1 MFIATGLH
9 KSYSGT
15 QALAGVDFDVAAGEV
30 HALVG
35 ENGAGKSTLA
45 RIVAG
50 LVRHDSGAMQ
60 LHGAEFAPAG
70 RRHAQR
76 HGVRIVTQELNQVGT
91 LTLAES
97 IFIDRIPHRF
107 GVIDR
112 ARLNRQAAP
121 HLARAGLENIDP
133 ARLVETLG
141 VGQRQLVEIAA
152 ALSQPCALLVLDE
165 PTAALTDAE
174 SDRLFDRIAELKAT
188 GAGILYISHRL
199 DEVRRIADRITVLRD
214 GRLVETGSAGAWSR
228 DEIVALMV
236 GGARLERQT
245 SDRPQ
250 AGALVLRAR
259 GLRRGRAVRDVSL
272 DLRAGEVVGL
282 AGLVGSGRTETVRL
296 LFGADRLDGG
306 EIFFDSAEAPV
317 QVRSPR
323 DAVQAGIA
331 LVVEDR
337 QQQGLLL
344 PLSVQINC
352 TLAKLRDVSRFG
364 WLRTSRER
372 EVARDLTSALHVV
385 CSSVDQPV
393 GQLSGGN
400 QQKVALAKWLYR
412 DCRVLIC
419 DEPTRGVDVQARAEI
434 HRLLR
439 QSAEDGKAVLV
450 VSSELEE
457 LLDLCDRIVVLSDGR
472 VTDAIE
478 RPDFSRQRIMTAA
491 LATGLA
497 TGATASVPVEAGP

>member
-1 MFIATGLH
+1 MFIAAGLH
-9 KSYSGT
+9 KSYAGT

-50 LVRHDSGAMQ
+50 LVRPDSGRMQ
-60 LHGAEFAPAG
+60 LRGGEFAPAG
-70 RRHAQR
+70 RRQAQR
-76 HGVRIVTQELNQVGT
+76 YGVRIVTQELNQVGT
-91 LTLAES
+91 FTLAES

-112 ARLNRQAAP
+112 VRLNRQAAP
-121 HLARAGLENIDP
+121 HLARVGLENIDP
-133 ARLVETLG
+133 ARHVETLG

-165 PTAALTDAE
+165 PTASLTEAE
-174 SDRLFDRIAELKAT
+174 SNLLFDRIAELKAT

-199 DEVRRIADRITVLRD
+199 DEVGRIADRITVLRD
-214 GRLVETGSAGAWSR
+214 GRRVETGSAGVWSR
-228 DEIVALMV
+228 AEIVALMV
-236 GGARLERQT
+236 GSARLQQPP
-245 SDRPQ
+245 SARPK
-250 AGALVLRAR
+250 AGALVVRAR
-259 GLRRGRAVRDVSL
+259 RLRRAGVVRDVSL
-272 DLRAGEVVGL
+272 DLHAGEVVGL

-306 EIFFDSAEAPV
+306 EIFLDGATTPV
-317 QVRSPR
+317 RMRSPR
-323 DAVQAGIA
+323 DAVQAGIG
-331 LVVEDR
+331 LLVEDR
-337 QQQGLLL
+337 QQQSLLL
-344 PLSVQINC
+344 PLSVRVNC
-352 TLAKLRDVSRFG
+352 TLAKVQGSSRFG
-364 WLRTSRER
+364 WLRTTRER
-372 EVARDLTSALHVV
+372 EVARQLTAALHVV

-419 DEPTRGVDVQARAEI
+419 DEPTRGVDVQARLEI
-434 HRLLR
+434 HRLLQ
-439 QSAEDGKAVLV
+439 QSAENGKAVLV

-472 VTDAIE
+472 VADVIE
-478 RPDFSRQRIMTAA
+478 RPEFSRQRIITAA
-491 LATGLA
+491 LSGY
-497 TGATASVPVEAGP
+497 TASVPVEAKP